1 MSYSPLRLTSNKK
14 LENSEFLVIQIQV
27 NVVCLS
33 QCPLLKNLWNTK
45 NSDGFCMFYIDRYH
59 SCRESYS
66 GCMHCTYTLGGL
78 EAGLPIKAYHL
89 PALPVQEG
97 LKPKWAQPGLSLALW
112 DLYHNIYIYVGQ
124 AKKECNA
131 VTAKFNRM
139 RQYSGSRISVRRRHN
154 PKPAADWASIDFTP
168 LVVPTP
174 GIKINYLIRLFQSFH
189 LSINSTFVLQRH
201 EK

>member
-1 MSYSPLRLTSNKK
+1 MGSSWSSRSRSMLCVCHNAHCWKI
-14 LENSEFLVIQIQV
+14 SEIPRTQIA
-27 NVVCLS
+27 
-33 QCPLLKNLWNTK
+33 
-45 NSDGFCMFYIDRYH
+45 FYIDRYH
-59 SCRESYS
+59 SCRGSYS

-78 EAGLPIKAYHL
+78 EAGLPIKAYQ
-89 PALPVQEG
+89 PSQYRKALNQNEPNQV
-97 LKPKWAQPGLSLALW
+97 WASHCEI
-112 DLYHNIYIYVGQ
+112 YTTIYIYIGQ

>member
-1 MSYSPLRLTSNKK
+1 MWWTCRPQLSVGVNQIPRCLCSTTLLTSK
-14 LENSEFLVIQIQV
+14 LLNVIGGD
-27 NVVCLS
+27 S
-33 QCPLLKNLWNTK
+33 
-45 NSDGFCMFYIDRYH
+45 
-59 SCRESYS
+59 
-66 GCMHCTYTLGGL
+66 YTLGGL

-97 LKPKWAQPGLSLALW
+97 LEPKWAQPGLSLALW

-124 AKKECNA
+124 AEKECNA

-139 RQYSGSRISVRRRHN
+139 GQYRGSRISVRRRHN
-154 PKPAADWASIDFTP
+154 PKPAAGWASIDFTP